1 MPNIP
6 TNKAPGVSLIVVRFS
21 NHRKI
26 SHSIY
31 IGSTTTR
38 KIRNGCTSAGA
49 LTSTTEIRPHNTW
62 IRFFHKRF
70 EFTEAIKVLRNS
82 QGADPV
88 QAERAED
95 KGDCSCPPATDWKTG

>member
-1 MPNIP
+1 MYKCRSTDIDDRNS
-6 TNKAPGVSLIVVRFS
+6 AASQMD
-21 NHRKI
+21 KI
-26 SHSIY
+26 LSQ
-31 IGSTTTR
+31 
-38 KIRNGCTSAGA
+38 KIDN
-49 LTSTTEIRPHNTW
+49 
-62 IRFFHKRF
+62 